1 MQQFESKYLGRKRL
15 RTLLAIGL
23 TVLGLIALAEVF
35 QVAVAALG
43 GNYLSPAA
51 ENLVD
56 SGQIKSATGLTWFF
70 IQLGLEGVVGLLLMV
85 ASILL
90 ATNREQ
96 PGIEL
101 GYIGM
106 LLSLTVVNLLVFY
119 FDQFGNVVLTLAQ
132 VGLLLLLIHY
142 RQNYLNRTTT
152 LAEAITPLGL

>member
-1 MQQFESKYLGRKRL
+1 M
-15 RTLLAIGL
+15 
-23 TVLGLIALAEVF
+23 
-35 QVAVAALG
+35 
-43 GNYLSPAA
+43 
-51 ENLVD
+51 D

-142 RQNYLNRTTT
+142 RQNYLNRTIT